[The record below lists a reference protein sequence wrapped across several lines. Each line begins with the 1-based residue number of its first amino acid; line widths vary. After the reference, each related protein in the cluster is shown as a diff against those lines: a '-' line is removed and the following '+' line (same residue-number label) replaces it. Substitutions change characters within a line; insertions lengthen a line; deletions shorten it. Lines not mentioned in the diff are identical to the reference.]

1 MNAYRLSIHDNGSHA
16 FYKRA
21 DLRRCGTC
29 RELLFKWDE
38 PLTGLVVKNK
48 KRLDLSCTYD
58 GVRVAS
64 AAFKEEYEAS
74 HLIGLSFLVLP
85 DDPRY
90 FKVTADIVV
99 AFDWQKRHTQ
109 FIDRCPSCGR
119 YKSVIGSTPVF
130 LKEGSVVPDNGF
142 ARTDLEFAS
151 GDEKH
156 PMLLCGLSA
165 GAVLKVANLRG
176 IDLTRI

>member
-1 MNAYRLSIHDNGSHA
+1 MRAYRLSIHDNGNHA
-16 FYKRA
+16 FYKRT
-21 DLRRCGTC
+21 DVRRCGTC
-29 RELLFKWDE
+29 GELLFKWDE

-48 KRLDLSCTYD
+48 KLLDLSGTYD
-58 GVRVAS
+58 GVDIAS
-64 AAFKEEYEAS
+64 AAFKEVYEAN
-74 HLIGLSFLVLP
+74 HLIGLSFSVLP

-90 FKVTADIVV
+90 FKLTADIIV
-99 AFDWQKRHTQ
+99 AFDSQKRGTQ
-109 FIDRCPSCGR
+109 FIDQCPSCGR

-130 LKEGSVVPDNGF
+130 LKEGSVVPENGF

-156 PMLLCGLSA
+156 PKLLCGLSA
-165 GAVLKVANLRG
+165 GVVLTAANLKG